1 MDVFQNQ
8 GVCRQAFPS
17 FPSPTPSRDP
27 NFVRSHGNACYAGYL
42 LSDRPI
48 DIHISGYESIR
59 SDRST
64 NGRSRGGVGFYTR
77 FEMNYSVRSDL
88 ICEHIESLTVEI
100 KKPRSRPFAFMTW
113 YRPPNSSIDIFRP
126 FEELIGKLD
135 SENIE
140 YYFIVLYFIS
150 FAQKNTQIIT

>member
-1 MDVFQNQ
+1 M
-8 GVCRQAFPS
+8 
-17 FPSPTPSRDP
+17 
-27 NFVRSHGNACYAGYL
+27 

-48 DIHISGYESIR
+48 DILAINETKLDDTISDNEIHISGYESIR

-64 NGRSRGGVGFYTR
+64 NGRSGGGVCFFIR
-77 FEMNYSVRSDL
+77 SEINYSVRSDL

-100 KKPRSRPFAFMTW
+100 KKPRSRPFAVMTW
-113 YRPPNSSIDIFRP
+113 YRPPDSSIDLFRP

-140 YYFIVLYFIS
+140 YYVLGDLNCNMAATKFDNSTNILSNIAEVYALIS
-150 FAQKNTQIIT
+150 